1 MNITEILTQAQQ
13 SSDAVTD
20 LLIELAQQ
28 NKEVTATAQHMCDL
42 YFADVRLREK
52 GIRDKVA
59 ALEKQMTELDAQ
71 IRGMQ
76 AAVVDAAGTGD
87 ADTFAQAQDKLAKI
101 EARKAAASTQ
111 INMLKAAH
119 VRGSEGLYQA
129 VCDAYSDLAK
139 ANSAYEKALDEI
151 NLVAKKQ
158 AEVWKEL
165 EDKSESSTWHTNT
178 GHISYKCGKVRDFE
192 KVREHYNAQH
202 EARKPESRDGNP
214 GINIEAASFRIG
226 EHPDKGRFTS
236 TPRGNGP
243 V

>member
-59 ALEKQMTELDAQ
+59 TLEKQMTELDAQ

-101 EARKAAASTQ
+101 EARKAAVSTQ

-119 VRGSEGLYQA
+119 VRGSEALYQA
-129 VCDAYSDLAK
+129 ACDAYSSLAK
-139 ANSAYEKALDEI
+139 ANSAYEKSLDEI
-151 NLVAKKQ
+151 NLVVKKQ

-165 EDKSESSTWHTNT
+165 EEKSESSTWSVST
-178 GHISYKCGKVRDFE
+178 GHISYKRGKVRDFE
-192 KVREHYNAQH
+192 KVREHYNAQ
-202 EARKPESRDGNP
+202 
-214 GINIEAASFRIG
+214 IEAPKPDGKESSLAINLETDSFRIG
-226 EHPDKGRFTS
+226 EYPAKGRFTS
-236 TPRGNGP
+236 TPGGNGP

>member
-28 NKEVTATAQHMCDL
+28 NKEVSATAQHMCDL

-59 ALEKQMTELDAQ
+59 TLEKQMTELDAQ
-71 IRGMQ
+71 ICGMQ
-76 AAVVDAAGTGD
+76 VTVVDAAGTGD
-87 ADTFAQAQDKLAKI
+87 ADTFAQVQDKLAKI
-101 EARKAAASTQ
+101 EARKAAVSTQ

-119 VRGSEGLYQA
+119 VRGSDNLYQA
-129 VCDAYSDLAK
+129 ACDAYSDLAK

-165 EDKSESSTWHTNT
+165 EDKSESSTWSAST
-178 GHISYKCGKVRDFE
+178 GHISYKRGKVRDFE
-192 KVREHYNAQH
+192 KVREHYNAQ
-202 EARKPESRDGNP
+202 PETSSP
-214 GINIEAASFRIG
+214 KKEESAPVVNIERARYQVG
-226 EHPDKGRFTS
+226 VHPDKGHFNS
-236 TPRGNGP
+236 TPGGSGP
-243 V
+243 R

>member
-87 ADTFAQAQDKLAKI
+87 ADTFAQEQDKLAKI
-101 EARKAAASTQ
+101 EARKAAISTQ
-111 INMLKAAH
+111 IEMLRAAH
-119 VRGSEGLYQA
+119 VRGSEELYGLPFPVIVAGHQNTA
-129 VCDAYSDLAK
+129 FRTHRRVFVPHHINTLA
-139 ANSAYEKALDEI
+139 N
-151 NLVAKKQ
+151 V
-158 AEVWKEL
+158 
-165 EDKSESSTWHTNT
+165 
-178 GHISYKCGKVRDFE
+178 
-192 KVREHYNAQH
+192 
-202 EARKPESRDGNP
+202 
-214 GINIEAASFRIG
+214 
-226 EHPDKGRFTS
+226 
-236 TPRGNGP
+236 
-243 V
+243 